1 MLVGDNFIAVR
12 HKIFALDVLF
22 FNFRA
27 GRKVHLRNR
36 TIFRCDADKTV
47 DYSSGKVLN
56 MTLKLSV
63 DRSRVVTVDIEGLQ
77 SLVNELDTLAISI
90 KPQTLPLYL

>member
-1 MLVGDNFIAVR
+1 
-12 HKIFALDVLF
+12 
-22 FNFRA
+22 
-27 GRKVHLRNR
+27 
-36 TIFRCDADKTV
+36 
-47 DYSSGKVLN
+47 